1 MSTEVS
7 LVAKEFMSGNDQK
20 TSADAAAR
28 GQTIGSRFC
37 GEDCSVHRSCCPPRT
52 RDCWAVVR
60 FAKGGKE
67 YAYEVLEVRDAVQ
80 QGEENR
86 LPAATS

>member
-1 MSTEVS
+1 MFSSVEVA
-7 LVAKEFMSGNDQK
+7 LAAEEFVSGNDQK

-52 RDCWAVVR
+52 SDCWAVVR

-67 YAYEVLEVRDAVQ
+67 YAYKVPWLVMWRSDASRI
-80 QGEENR
+80 NY
-86 LPAATS
+86 